1 MTATKATALA
11 NMHALLQSRQLVV
24 AVQVVPSEYGPLG
37 SGEGSGK
44 VRLLAAAV
52 RCIGLLEAYEVG
64 AVVF

>member
-1 MTATKATALA
+1 M
-11 NMHALLQSRQLVV
+11 LLQSRQLVV

-64 AVVF
+64 AVFS